1 MTQPF
6 GIDTS
11 VLVRLTTR
19 EPEKDF
25 EHCVE
30 ELRALIEDQG
40 NEIFASNQVIGEA
53 YVAIQHHYGVS
64 DSDTRASLID
74 LLTSGLVC
82 ATKRTFGHYRPSNH
96 HEPGP
101 LRQADC
107 RRILTRRSGNSN
119 LGPEDSVAA
128 KSTKALSQLRI
139 LWTHPEAGRG
149 GCTPRPDVKGPGR
162 QRLRS
167 ALSPKVMAEDAP
179 FVVHI

>member
-40 NEIFASNQVIGEA
+40 SEIFASNQVIGEA

-74 LLTSGLVC
+74 LLTSGLVSPLNGRSVMI
-82 ATKRTFGHYRPSNH
+82 ALQTTTS
-96 HEPGP
+96 PG
-101 LRQADC
+101 LFDRLIADEYSRAGLETLTLDQRMASLPRV
-107 RRILTRRSGNSN
+107 RRL
-119 LGPEDSVAA
+119 
-128 KSTKALSQLRI
+128 
-139 LWTHPEAGRG
+139 
-149 GCTPRPDVKGPGR
+149 
-162 QRLRS
+162 
-167 ALSPKVMAEDAP
+167 
-179 FVVHI
+179 